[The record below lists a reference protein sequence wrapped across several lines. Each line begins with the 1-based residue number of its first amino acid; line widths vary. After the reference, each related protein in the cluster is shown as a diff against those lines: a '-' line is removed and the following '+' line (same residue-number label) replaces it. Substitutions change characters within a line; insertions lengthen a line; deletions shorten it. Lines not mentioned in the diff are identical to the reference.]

1 MSDHLKELS
10 AQGVSIWL
18 DDLSRPLITGGG
30 LQELIDTSSVV
41 GVTTNPTIFAGALS
55 GGDTYNDQIKELAV
69 EGKSV
74 DEAAFALG
82 PMILS

>member
-30 LQELIDTSSVV
+30 LQGLIDTSSVV
-41 GVTTNPTIFAGALS
+41 GVSTNPTIFAGALS
-55 GGDTYNDQIKELAV
+55 GGDTYNDQITELAV
-69 EGKSV
+69 EGKTV